1 MYNLGIQI
9 KVKYS
14 SLINL
19 SDCLEDIAVIPHLN
33 AIFISKIQKL
43 FSLQL
48 GDVRQ
53 LSWQTLRTFM
63 T

>member
-19 SDCLEDIAVIPHLN
+19 SDCLEDTAVIPK
-33 AIFISKIQKL
+33 F
-43 FSLQL
+43 
-48 GDVRQ
+48 
-53 LSWQTLRTFM
+53 LSEQIKVDENCLDSNHFVD
-63 T
+63 